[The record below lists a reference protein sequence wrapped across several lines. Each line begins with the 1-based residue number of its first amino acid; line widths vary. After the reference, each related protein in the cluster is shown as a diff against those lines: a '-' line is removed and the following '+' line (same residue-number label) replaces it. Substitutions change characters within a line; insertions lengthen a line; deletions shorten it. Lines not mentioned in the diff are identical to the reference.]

1 MVKGIP
7 IIGAAAVPDAA
18 FAQVTAILQ
27 GMLAARPDI
36 LDQMAANNI
45 KVGILGTGDVTTD
58 LPEYA
63 FLKDDAWTD
72 WDARA
77 RGLGA
82 ALAVPLTSGAEENL
96 LYLAKD
102 PYKGESIFLHEF
114 AHSIKALG
122 IVFLGP
128 SFAERLEAAYDAAMQ
143 EDLWDNTY
151 VAVNL
156 EEYWAEGVQ
165 SYFDVNLLV
174 KPSNG
179 IKNFVETREKL
190 KSHDPIHYEIVE
202 EKFSTNWRLKF
213 DF

>member
-1 MVKGIP
+1 MDG
-7 IIGAAAVPDAA
+7 
-18 FAQVTAILQ
+18 
-27 GMLAARPDI
+27 
-36 LDQMAANNI
+36 
-45 KVGILGTGDVTTD
+45 LGC
-58 LPEYA
+58 
-63 FLKDDAWTD
+63 
-72 WDARA
+72 RA

-122 IVFLGP
+122 IVFLDP